1 MSDDSIVW
9 CVYFIVL
16 GVVVIVGMG
25 GISCASK
32 EEKAIDDAVAK
43 ISEAIEKLESKLRA
57 QDLEIESLKKAR
69 RGRE

>member
-1 MSDDSIVW
+1 MSDDSIVL

-25 GISCASK
+25 GISCVST
-32 EEKAIDDAVAK
+32 EEKADDAVAK

-57 QDLEIESLKKAR
+57 QDLEIERLKKAR